1 MEARRSRSLS
11 RRHPQALFRHRPRR
25 LRGDLPAPEAIY
37 RITCP
42 IRGRCRRH
50 RANSRWPAIAPP
62 GRARYGHFAGLRHR
76 RQGPLHPGPLA
87 ESFRLCR
94 AHRRSLGHE
103 RRRSR
108 RNSPRPHSPR
118 HRQGGHPRNHPQ
130 QGRPAQSR
138 RVGNHEVPRPLRR
151 KNSRALG
158 SPRPRPRD
166 DPPPPRILRRL
177 GLSGR
182 YFRGQNS
189 SRRAHS
195 RHRRRLRHHHQRP
208 HLQKS
213 PPRRRSPRRTRAL
226 QQRSVRRQNRRALRP
241 DHAPASQSHHR
252 IRLHRRLFPQLLV
265 PFQLFGTN
273 LSRIAQRQWWLWS
286 SAFLVTILL
295 ALCIASFAFPGLL
308 APKDVSY
315 AAELNIAVRGLVG
328 LVLLFN
334 VYTVYQ
340 QLQIYRI
347 QNRLSDQLEA
357 MSKIEVRTEEVYKIA
372 VLDALTGLY
381 NRLSGKQRL
390 AEEISRSQ
398 RHARP
403 LTLLLLDL
411 NGLKN
416 VNDMFGHPAGDEV
429 IKTFAERLKQAIRGS
444 DVAIRLGGDEV
455 LAVLPECKP
464 EEVRHVLGRLTGI
477 KTDWNGQ
484 SLPITFSSGWTNFKP
499 GESLE
504 DLVKRPDDP
513 LHVNKRAG
521 REQAHPTPPLT

>member
-1 MEARRSRSLS
+1 MTD
-11 RRHPQALFRHRPRR
+11 PQPQV
-25 LRGDLPAPEAIY
+25 PAPD
-37 RITCP
+37 
-42 IRGRCRRH
+42 
-50 RANSRWPAIAPP
+50 
-62 GRARYGHFAGLRHR
+62 
-76 RQGPLHPGPLA
+76 
-87 ESFRLCR
+87 
-94 AHRRSLGHE
+94 
-103 RRRSR
+103 
-108 RNSPRPHSPR
+108 
-118 HRQGGHPRNHPQ
+118 
-130 QGRPAQSR
+130 
-138 RVGNHEVPRPLRR
+138 
-151 KNSRALG
+151 AL
-158 SPRPRPRD
+158 
-166 DPPPPRILRRL
+166 PPPEQIRSNLR
-177 GLSGR
+177 
-182 YFRGQNS
+182 
-189 SRRAHS
+189 
-195 RHRRRLRHHHQRP
+195 
-208 HLQKS
+208 
-213 PPRRRSPRRTRAL
+213 
-226 QQRSVRRQNRRALRP
+226 
-241 DHAPASQSHHR
+241 
-252 IRLHRRLFPQLLV
+252 
-265 PFQLFGTN
+265 
-273 LSRIAQRQWWLWS
+273 RIAQRQWWLWS

-308 APKDVSY
+308 MLKDVSY
-315 AAELNIAVRGLVG
+315 ATELNIAVRGLVG

-381 NRLSGKQRL
+381 NRRSGEQRL

-429 IKTFAERLKQAIRGS
+429 IKTFAERLKKAIRGS
-444 DVAIRLGGDEV
+444 DVAIRLGGDEF

-484 SLPITFSSGWTNFKP
+484 SLAITLSSGWTNFKP

-504 DLVKRPDDP
+504 DLVKRADDA
-513 LHVNKRAG
+513 LYVNKRAG
-521 REQAHPTPPLT
+521 REQAAPTAPLT